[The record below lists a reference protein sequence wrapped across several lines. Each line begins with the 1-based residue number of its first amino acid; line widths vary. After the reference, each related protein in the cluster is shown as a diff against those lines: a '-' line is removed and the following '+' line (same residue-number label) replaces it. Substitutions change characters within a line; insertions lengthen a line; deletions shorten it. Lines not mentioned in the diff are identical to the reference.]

1 MKKRIILT
9 SLVFLL
15 FCAMLVLEVI
25 PHVQKAKA
33 MKNQIAS
40 LEHYQKSFSDM
51 FGASQDFYEDN
62 IESYRK
68 TYRSEI
74 VAIVRCAVIGVSFIA
89 ACWVSF
95 LPFLSRVRYE
105 QYRSRREAKRAERQE
120 KKRRRLQEKL
130 ERISKGHESES

>member
-9 SLVFLL
+9 SVVFVL

-25 PHVQKAKA
+25 PHVQRAKE

-51 FGASQDFYEDN
+51 FGAPQDFYEDN
-62 IESYRK
+62 IKSYRK

-74 VAIVRCAVIGVSFIA
+74 IAIVRCAVIWVSFIA
-89 ACWVSF
+89 ACWFSF
-95 LPFLSRVRYE
+95 LPFLSRSRYE
-105 QYRSRREAKRAERQE
+105 DYRARRETRREARQE
-120 KKRRRLQEKL
+120 KKRRYLQEKL
-130 ERISKGHESES
+130 ERISREHE

>member
-9 SLVFLL
+9 SVVFVL

-25 PHVQKAKA
+25 PHVQKAKE

-51 FGASQDFYEDN
+51 FGAPQDFYEDN
-62 IESYRK
+62 IKSYRK

-74 VAIVRCAVIGVSFIA
+74 IAIVRCAVILVSFIA
-89 ACWVSF
+89 ACWFSF
-95 LPFLSRVRYE
+95 LPLLSRSHYE
-105 QYRSRREAKRAERQE
+105 DYRARREARRAARQE
-120 KKRRRLQEKL
+120 KKRRHLQEKL
-130 ERISKGHESES
+130 ERISREHE

>member
-9 SLVFLL
+9 SLIFVL

-33 MKNQIAS
+33 MKDQIAS

-51 FGASQDFYEDN
+51 FGAPKDFYEEN
-62 IESYRK
+62 IESSRK

-74 VAIVRCAVIGVSFIA
+74 IAIVRCAVIFISFVA
-89 ACWVSF
+89 ACWFSF
-95 LPFLSRVRYE
+95 LPFLSRSRYE
-105 QYRSRREAKRAERQE
+105 DYRVRRGARRAERQE
-120 KKRRRLQEKL
+120 KKRKRLQEKL
-130 ERISKGHESES
+130 ERMSREHE